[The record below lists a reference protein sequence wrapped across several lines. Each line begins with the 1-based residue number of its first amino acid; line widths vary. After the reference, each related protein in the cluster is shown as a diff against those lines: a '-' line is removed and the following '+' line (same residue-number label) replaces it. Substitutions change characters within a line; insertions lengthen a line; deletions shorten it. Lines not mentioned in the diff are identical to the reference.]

1 MSLLAAVHYDPAVAV
16 SKSCAAALAMTA
28 FDTTNLRLGFT
39 IPASGKVYAKIG
51 CAIHGGAGFPQILLG
66 ILQGSTIITRRAAF
80 GGLYGTAAATTILA
94 VQAEFTLGGL
104 TPGAVN
110 WDAAYDVETL
120 MASSAVKYGGPN
132 DATANNA
139 FGGISFEVWGLD

>member
-1 MSLLAAVHYDPAVAV
+1 MSLLGAINYDPAVAV
-16 SKSCAAALAMTA
+16 SKSTAAALAMTA

-39 IPASGKVYAKIG
+39 IPASGKVYAKIF

-66 ILQGSTIITRRAAF
+66 IMQSSTIIARRAAF
-80 GGLYGTAAATTILA
+80 GGLYGTAAATTILG
-94 VQAEFTLGGL
+94 VQAEWTFSGL

-120 MASSAVKYGGPN
+120 MASSAIKYGGPN
-132 DATANNA
+132 DSTANNA
-139 FGGISFEVWGLD
+139 FGAISFEVWGID